1 MANGKS
7 FMAVLVENCVGF
19 LSQSVRSTAIEPNH
33 HYQSC
38 YTEPFPKRGAFLRGD
53 QQHAATDSPLD
64 YQCCVLHMRKAEWE
78 HFASRCEVQLLMA
91 LEKRWSWASQ
101 NLSDQRQQQWSPQ

>member
-7 FMAVLVENCVGF
+7 FMAVLVENCAGF
-19 LSQSVRSTAIEPNH
+19 RSQSVPSTVTEQSH

-38 YTEPFPKRGAFLRGD
+38 YTELFLKRGAFLRGD

-64 YQCCVLHMRKAEWE
+64 YQCCVLRMRKAEWE
-78 HFASRCEVQLLMA
+78 HFVSRCEVQLLMA

-101 NLSDQRQQQWSPQ
+101 NWSDQPQPQWLPQ